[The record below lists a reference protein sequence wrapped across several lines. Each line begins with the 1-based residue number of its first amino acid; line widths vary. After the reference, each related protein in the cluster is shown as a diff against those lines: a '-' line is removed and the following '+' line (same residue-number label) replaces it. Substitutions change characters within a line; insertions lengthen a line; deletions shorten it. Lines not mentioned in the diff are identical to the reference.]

1 MEINNSRVLITGGSS
16 GIGKETAKQF
26 IAKGAQVLITGRDE
40 DKLKRVAREIGAIPL
55 VFDIGDLTSIVQK
68 AKDALSLLEGKIDT
82 LVNNAGIGAFP
93 LLGEITENDLLSVY
107 NTNVFGMA
115 LLTQELLPKFK
126 EQSSGNIIN
135 IGGTASQK
143 GFAQGSVFAASKF
156 AVRGMTQSWQAE
168 LRKYNIRVTLVN
180 PSEVTTAFT
189 YQSRKNR
196 EERKE
201 QENKL
206 GSEDIAHTIIS
217 IVEMRNKGFIP
228 EVTVWATNPF
238 K

>member
-55 VFDIGDLTSIVQK
+55 VFDIGDLKSIVQK

>member
-1 MEINNSRVLITGGSS
+1 MEINNSKVLITGGSS

-26 IAKGAQVLITGRDE
+26 IAKGAKVLITGRDE
-40 DKLKRVAREIGAIPL
+40 NKLKRVADDIGAIPL
-55 VFDIGDLTSIVQK
+55 LFDISDLKSIAQK
-68 AKDALSLLEGKIDT
+68 AKEALSLLDGKIDT

-93 LLGEITENDLLSVY
+93 ALGDITENDLLSVY

-115 LLTQELLPKFK
+115 LLTQELLPQFK

-189 YQSRKNR
+189 YRSRENR

-201 QENKL
+201 QANKL

-217 IVEMRNKGFIP
+217 IVAMRNKGFIP

-238 K
+238 E

>member
-1 MEINNSRVLITGGSS
+1 MEINNSTVLITGGSS

-26 IAKGAQVLITGRDE
+26 IARGAKVVITGRNE
-40 DKLKRVAREIGAIPL
+40 NKLKRVAEDIGALPL
-55 VFDIGDLTSIVQK
+55 LFDISDLKSIVQK
-68 AKDALSLLEGKIDT
+68 AKDALSLLDGKIDT

-93 LLGEITENDLLSVY
+93 ALGEITENDLLSVY

-115 LLTQELLPKFK
+115 LLTQELLPQFK

-189 YQSRKNR
+189 YRSRENR

-201 QENKL
+201 QFNKL

-238 K
+238 E

>member
-26 IAKGAQVLITGRDE
+26 IAKGATVVITGRNE
-40 DKLKRVAREIGAIPL
+40 NKLKKVAHEIGAIPL
-55 VFDIGDLTSIVQK
+55 VFDISDLKSIVQK

-143 GFAQGSVFAASKF
+143 GFAHGSVFAASKF

-201 QENKL
+201 QESKL

>member
-1 MEINNSRVLITGGSS
+1 MEINNSTVLITGGSS

-26 IAKGAQVLITGRDE
+26 IARGAKVVITGRNE
-40 DKLKRVAREIGAIPL
+40 NKLKRIAHDIGAIPL
-55 VFDIGDLTSIVQK
+55 LFDISDLKSIVQK
-68 AKDALSLLEGKIDT
+68 AKDALSLLDGKIDT

-93 LLGEITENDLLSVY
+93 ALGEITENDLLSVY

-115 LLTQELLPKFK
+115 LLTQELLPQFK

-189 YQSRKNR
+189 YRSRGNR

-201 QENKL
+201 QFNKL

-238 K
+238 E

>member
-1 MEINNSRVLITGGSS
+1 MEINNSKVLITGGSS

-26 IAKGAQVLITGRDE
+26 IAKGAKVVITGRDE
-40 DKLKRVAREIGAIPL
+40 NKLKRVADDIGAIPL
-55 VFDIGDLTSIVQK
+55 LFDISDLKSLAQK
-68 AKDALSLLEGKIDT
+68 AKEALSLYPQQKGFALAD
-82 LVNNAGIGAFP
+82 AGIGAFP
-93 LLGEITENDLLSVY
+93 ALGEITENDLLSVY

-115 LLTQELLPKFK
+115 LLTQEFLSQFK

-189 YQSRKNR
+189 YRSRENR

-201 QENKL
+201 QANKL

-217 IVEMRNKGFIP
+217 IVAMRNKGFIP

-238 K
+238 E